1 MNESRVESKSLR
13 LSTLDLK
20 IMADKV
26 VVKAE
31 KREDRG
37 KNDARRLRSAGKVP
51 VIVYGGG
58 GESVA
63 AAADL
68 KDLAAILR
76 SDTGQNTIFTI
87 DMAGEGA
94 NDVIFHDRQIDPI
107 KGRLMHA
114 DLRRLAKGEKIEVT
128 VPIHLIGEA
137 AGLIEEGAVLNQQI
151 REIKVLCEPSKIPE
165 FIEVDVTNLETGESI
180 QVSDLKVAESVEI
193 LELPESVVASI
204 VVVREEELEP
214 QTEEAAEPE
223 IVGKDGAET
232 EGEDK

>member
-1 MNESRVESKSLR
+1 
-13 LSTLDLK
+13 
-20 IMADKV
+20 MADIV

-63 AAADL
+63 AVAEL

-94 NDVIFHDRQIDPI
+94 ADGIFYDRPNDPI
-107 KGRLMHA
+107 TGRLM
-114 DLRRLAKGEKIEVT
+114 
-128 VPIHLIGEA
+128 
-137 AGLIEEGAVLNQQI
+137 
-151 REIKVLCEPSKIPE
+151 
-165 FIEVDVTNLETGESI
+165 
-180 QVSDLKVAESVEI
+180 
-193 LELPESVVASI
+193 
-204 VVVREEELEP
+204 
-214 QTEEAAEPE
+214 
-223 IVGKDGAET
+223 
-232 EGEDK
+232 

>member
-1 MNESRVESKSLR
+1 
-13 LSTLDLK
+13 
-20 IMADKV
+20 MADKV
-26 VVKAE
+26 IVKAE

-87 DMAGEGA
+87 DMVGEGA

-107 KGRLMHA
+107 RGRLMHA

-128 VPIHLIGEA
+128 VPIHLIGEVEET
-137 AGLIEEGAVLNQQI
+137 EEGGVLTQQL
-151 REIKVLCEPSKIPE
+151 REIKVLCVPSKIPE
-165 FIEVDVTNLETGESI
+165 YIEYDVSALQMGETI
-180 QVSDLKVAESVEI
+180 TVADLKVEDDVEV
-193 LELPESVVASI
+193 LDDPESVIASI
-204 VVVREEELEP
+204 VFVKEPELEP
-214 QTEEAAEPE
+214 TPEDELTEPGL
-223 IVGKDGAET
+223 VGDEDAGEKPGAVT
-232 EGEDK
+232 GEDDTEKS

>member
-1 MNESRVESKSLR
+1 
-13 LSTLDLK
+13 
-20 IMADKV
+20 MADKV
-26 VVKAE
+26 VIKAE

-37 KNDARRLRSAGKVP
+37 KNDARRLRRDGKVP

-94 NDVIFHDRQIDPI
+94 NDVIFHDRQIDPL

-128 VPIHLIGEA
+128 VPIHLIGEPEE
-137 AGLIEEGAVLNQQI
+137 IEEGGVLTQQL
-151 REIKVLCEPSKIPE
+151 REVKVLCVPSKIPE
-165 FIEVDVTNLETGESI
+165 YIEVDVSGLQIGEH
-180 QVSDLKVAESVEI
+180 VSVADLKVEEDVEI
-193 LELPESVVASI
+193 HEDEETVVASI
-204 VVVREEELEP
+204 VFVKEPELEP
-214 QTEEAAEPE
+214 TPEEEVTEPELIGDEEPGDKPGAVTEE
-223 IVGKDGAET
+223 
-232 EGEDK
+232 EDVEKP